1 MSMLLPALVWGTFDE
16 RIDLRVRPSRAA
28 VGGVVLEA
36 GEVVGGEG
44 EAAKCNLLP

>member
-1 MSMLLPALVWGTFDE
+1 MLHSAPVQEALDE
-16 RIDLRVRPSRAA
+16 RIDLRVRPPSAA

-44 EAAKCNLLP
+44 